1 MKRDGYQIE
10 GIGYDFIPRVCD
22 RTLVD
27 EWIKT
32 EDSNSFPM
40 SRRLIKQEGMLVG
53 GSSGTAMACAVEYIK
68 KHKIGK
74 GKTCVV
80 VCADG
85 VRNYMTKFL
94 NADWMNEYGFL
105 TEEEVLELNSC
116 KLVPNIDWGQD
127 KKVSDMKFND
137 N

>member
-40 SRRLIKQEGMLVG
+40 SRRLIRQEGMLVG
-53 GSSGTAMACAVEYIK
+53 GSSGTAMASAVEYIK
-68 KHKIGK
+68 KHNIGK

-80 VCADG
+80 VCSDG

-105 TEEEVLELNSC
+105 TEEEVLELN
-116 KLVPNIDWGQD
+116 
-127 KKVSDMKFND
+127 
-137 N
+137 